1 MKNLLLPVALL
12 LLAGA
17 AQAQAEEV
25 CPVLPAGAGL
35 TWRHLQ
41 GPDFDVCYAVD
52 AESEEDVF
60 GIYLGFHPAV
70 QLGVDHRS
78 EKGVVGTH
86 EVTWH
91 RTTGSTS
98 SAYARETLITLGEHG
113 YQAHVW
119 VSAAT
124 VQEEKETL
132 SLLEQIRFR

>member
-1 MKNLLLPVALL
+1 MNNLLLPLAVL
-12 LLAGA
+12 LLAGS
-17 AQAQAEEV
+17 AQAQAAEV

-60 GIYLGFHPAV
+60 GIYLGFFPGFEP
-70 QLGVDHRS
+70 GVDHQA
-78 EKGVVGTH
+78 EKGVVGTR
-86 EVTWH
+86 EITWH
-91 RTTGSTS
+91 RGTGRAS
-98 SAYARETLITLGEHG
+98 SAYARETLITLGDG

-124 VQEEKETL
+124 SRELKERL